1 MEFSQQRFNA
11 ALQVV
16 RSCDRAFSSDVFS
29 VELHVFEAVSSTNL
43 TAWELLSQGALPG
56 TAVMALTQ
64 TAGRGQW
71 GRQWVSAPGGLYL
84 SVILTPDLAVEASA
98 QLTLCT
104 VWGIATALRT
114 LPGRLSGVETQL
126 PVQIKWLN
134 DLVVNGRKLGGIL
147 TETRIHQG
155 RITKA
160 VVGVGINW
168 SNPVPEP
175 GVNLRSL
182 LEVQP
187 VPLIESLEMLAAITL
202 HGLLSGYQ
210 RWQTLGIDPL
220 LPEYFDLL
228 ACRDRPLQLDGGLG
242 TIVGIAPTGELR
254 VQVRSPEVAAPLG
267 NPASSFN
274 EMLLKPGTISLG
286 YCPDSIHHNS

>member
-1 MEFSQQRFNA
+1 
-11 ALQVV
+11 
-16 RSCDRAFSSDVFS
+16 
-29 VELHVFEAVSSTNL
+29 
-43 TAWELLSQGALPG
+43 
-56 TAVMALTQ
+56 MALRQ

-71 GRQWVSAPGGLYL
+71 GRQWASAPGGLYL

-114 LPGRLSGVETQL
+114 IPGRLSGVETQL
-126 PVQIKWLN
+126 PIQIKWLN

-147 TETRIHQG
+147 TETRVQQG

-182 LEVQP
+182 LEVQS
-187 VPLIESLEMLAAITL
+187 VPLIESLEMLTAITL

-210 RWQTLGIDPL
+210 RWQTVGIDPL
-220 LPEYFDLL
+220 LPAYLDLL
-228 ACRDRPLQLDGGLG
+228 AYRDRPLQLDNGLG

-254 VQVRSPEVAAPLG
+254 VQVQSPAAGANSDNQATL
-267 NPASSFN
+267 FN

-286 YCPDSIHHNS
+286 YGPDSIRHNS